1 MGHIEQQFTKALR
14 QAESGTD
21 IRRWVIGLSGGLDSM
36 VLLALAARI
45 LPTDQIV
52 VLHVDHQ
59 LQIHSSQWRDFCQR
73 QAQQR
78 NLSYHS
84 VSVNVD
90 ASASLERAARDAR
103 YQAFEEFLG
112 VGDCLLLAHHSNDQ
126 AETMLYRLLRGAGLR
141 GLSGIPLTRPVGAGQ
156 LLRPLLQQS
165 RAELQNW
172 ADQNHLDWIDDPSNL
187 DPTFD
192 RNFLRHQV
200 MPLLESRWP
209 GFVGRWQSTA
219 EYMSDADQLLDE
231 LAAIDLSH
239 IASQFA
245 ALDLNLL
252 SELSLSRQRNLLR
265 FWIAKQ
271 GGGRISRQ
279 QLGIVFSDV
288 IAAQPDSSPELQLG
302 ERLLR
307 RYRNNLYLTIASETD
322 IEWPALPLTEAGV
335 SLSQGELQI
344 EVADSGLK
352 TLAGVGIRNRRD
364 GDRCRPV
371 GRGGSCPL
379 KKIFQEKNIPP
390 WLRAQW
396 PVCVVG
402 DEIVAVPGICICEGW
417 QSGKNVTGFVLQWHS
432 AALSAS
438 SESGTL

>member
-1 MGHIEQQFTKALR
+1 MADIEQQFTKALQ
-14 QAESGTD
+14 QADSRMD

-36 VLLALAARI
+36 VLLALAAKV
-45 LPTDQIV
+45 LPADQIV

-59 LQIHSSQWRDFCQR
+59 LQIRSSQWRDFCQR

-84 VSVNVD
+84 VSVTVD

-103 YQAFEEFLG
+103 YRAFEEFLN

-141 GLSGIPLTRPVGAGQ
+141 GLSGIPVTRTVGAGR
-156 LLRPLLQQS
+156 LLRPLLQRN

-209 GFVGRWQSTA
+209 GFVGRWQRTA

-239 IASQFA
+239 IATKFT

-252 SELSLSRQRNLLR
+252 SELSLSRQHNLLR
-265 FWIAKQ
+265 FWIARQ

-279 QLGIVFSDV
+279 QLAVVFSDV
-288 IAAQPDSSPELQLG
+288 IAAQPGSSPELQLG

-307 RYRNNLYLTIASETD
+307 RYRNNLYLTVASEAG
-322 IEWPALPLTEAGV
+322 IEWPVLPLTEEGV
-335 SLSQGELQI
+335 SLSQGELQV

-352 TLAGVGIRNRRD
+352 TLAGVVIRSRRE
-364 GDRCRPV
+364 GDRCRPA

-379 KKIFQEKNIPP
+379 KKLFQEKNIPP

-417 QSGKNVTGFVLQWHS
+417 QSEKNVSGFVLKWRS

-438 SESGTL
+438 GESGTL